1 MTTTTDS
8 RITATVSCTLMAIVR
23 FCGRNVSIAAASRRL
38 SGTITLAFTL
48 PVPRPGSR
56 SSMWL
61 RTGSV
66 FPRTIST
73 AMIAR
78 KGNASDTPG

>member
-1 MTTTTDS
+1 MTDS

-23 FCGRNVSIAAASRRL
+23 FWGRIVSIATPSARL
-38 SGTITLAFTL
+38 SGTITLALTT

-61 RTGSV
+61 RTGKV

-78 KGNASDTPG
+78 NGNASAQPGCCT